1 MLTKRLTSRPP
12 AVPDPGEPA
21 HNRSEALGDRGD
33 AVRARDAGLR
43 LATRLNRW
51 VVGGAVAVAGAL
63 TALTAHS
70 YHARAAAVRPT
81 AASAT
86 RGAGASGAGATSAT
100 LPPAGATSA
109 PEPDAG
115 PQPPASVP
123 VPAPTQVAPVVSGGS

>member
-1 MLTKRLTSRPP
+1 MLTTRLTSRPP

-21 HNRSEALGDRGD
+21 HDRSEALGDRG

-43 LATRLNRW
+43 LAARLNRW

-70 YHARAAAVRPT
+70 YHAHAATARTT

-115 PQPPASVP
+115 AQPPASVP